1 MDKELELSKLKAK
14 LMKLQRDLNMGITF
28 NNILKKNKVVGNV
41 QDMLKLIENQDEAV
55 KLKVKLMEIQRDLN
69 SSGVFPSVVHKN
81 NLMFDIKTMFGVI
94 ENLEN

>member
-1 MDKELELSKLKAK
+1 
-14 LMKLQRDLNMGITF
+14 
-28 NNILKKNKVVGNV
+28 
-41 QDMLKLIENQDEAV
+41 MLKLIENQDEAV